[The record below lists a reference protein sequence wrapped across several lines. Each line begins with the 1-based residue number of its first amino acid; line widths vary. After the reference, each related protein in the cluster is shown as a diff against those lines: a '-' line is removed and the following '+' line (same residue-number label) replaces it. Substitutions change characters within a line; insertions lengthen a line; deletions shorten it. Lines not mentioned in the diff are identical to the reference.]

1 MSVNEQIAKSSGK
14 GASGASRMSGS
25 LMHLWF
31 LPGLLATTMAL
42 GGNERFVPEWS
53 ASCKYGAIP
62 FELHFKSR
70 SGDPTEDD
78 QVVSIRWGNKSSVTL
93 PVKEA
98 LYVPGRF
105 TTDSVNQC
113 KSIGAFKW
121 GQGRLLLL
129 LPRDDRPS
137 EDRITAVVIDSA
149 TGSFVEDGGDIG
161 PFGDEVDLLS
171 DSRGYRALL
180 LRKWYQDPNTY
191 GEFGGPDWMRIF
203 DLNGHIHHTW
213 DVVRP

>member
-1 MSVNEQIAKSSGK
+1 MSRSPSLQERAHWERAGCQGHLCTYGFFRDFSPPQWLSVAMRGLSLSGQHP
-14 GASGASRMSGS
+14 ASTGRYRLNFTS
-25 LMHLWF
+25 
-31 LPGLLATTMAL
+31 
-42 GGNERFVPEWS
+42 
-53 ASCKYGAIP
+53 
-62 FELHFKSR
+62 KSR

-105 TTDSVNQC
+105 TTDSVNHC